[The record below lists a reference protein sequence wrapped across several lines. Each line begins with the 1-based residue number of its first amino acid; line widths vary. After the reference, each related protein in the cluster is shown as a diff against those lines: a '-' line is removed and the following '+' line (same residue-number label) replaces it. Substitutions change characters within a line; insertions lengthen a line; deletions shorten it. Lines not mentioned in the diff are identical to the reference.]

1 MSRID
6 VKKAAA
12 AAVRYLDDIRDL
24 IGNIKNIRLEEIEF
38 AEEQGV
44 WLVTLG
50 YDAPCQPSSLD
61 RFLKGGASVALG
73 DVTAYERT
81 YKIFPVDAETGEVQS
96 MKIRSVS

>member
-12 AAVRYLDDIRDL
+12 AAVRYLNDIRSL

-38 AEEQGV
+38 AEAQGV

-50 YDAPCQPSSLD
+50 YDAPCQPSGLD
-61 RFLKGGASVALG
+61 RFLKGGSVPVG
-73 DVTAYERT
+73 DITAYERT